1 MLRRLTLG
9 LAAALLP
16 LAGLGF
22 AAPAD
27 AAPSVVTLHY
37 NASGIT
43 HYSAQ
48 VVQAVK
54 NWDTRLKNVQLVSGG
69 SATITLHEI
78 NGGGSYT
85 TTDGHGHGQIYID
98 RQQVAQGF
106 DPTRI
111 LTHEFGH
118 NLGLDDDYTGPC
130 SEVMSGHGPG
140 TACKNA
146 IPSAAEVAEADAD
159 FANGFA
165 AATTAA
171 VHTLR

>member
-1 MLRRLTLG
+1 MLRRLSLG
-9 LAAALLP
+9 LAATLLP
-16 LAGLGF
+16 LAGIALAG
-22 AAPAD
+22 PAD

-111 LTHEFGH
+111 IAHEFGH
-118 NLGLDDDYTGPC
+118 NLGLDDDYSGPC

-140 TACKNA
+140 TSCKNA

-165 AATTAA
+165 PAQALHS
-171 VHTLR
+171 VR

>member
-9 LAAALLP
+9 LAATLLP
-16 LAGLGF
+16 LAGIGF

-27 AAPSVVTLHY
+27 AAPAVVTLQY
-37 NASGIT
+37 DASGIT
-43 HYSAQ
+43 DYSAQ
-48 VVQAVK
+48 VVQAVQ
-54 NWDTRLKNVQLVSGG
+54 NWDTRLQNVQLVAGDNP
-69 SATITLHEI
+69 TITLYETD
-78 NGGGSYT
+78 GGGSYT
-85 TTDGHGHGQIYID
+85 TTDGHGNGQIYID

-111 LTHEFGH
+111 IAHEFGH

-140 TACKNA
+140 TSCKNA
-146 IPSAAEVAEADAD
+146 IPSAAEVAVADAD

-165 AATTAA
+165 PALAE
-171 VHTLR
+171 HTVR